1 MPPRR
6 PRSNVVQTTISGI
19 PSSLSPTSWTRHLHA
34 GGAPA
39 RRCRARGGRSG
50 QAVARS
56 AHSTAPSGAVG
67 RSNLDW
73 RIHSNAALDI
83 ASRLRRRNHRDA
95 AQTVLHLTSRP
106 AQSDRHDVTGLSVT
120 PFKTSGDEARFV
132 ALGLCAR
139 VRRIGGA
146 LAGPHVVC
154 DPGPRAWLSRISAK
168 TTLDVERSK
177 VVKTTLADSIQ
188 NLSIPRPFASF
199 NVAEP
204 TFA

>member
-1 MPPRR
+1 MDPTSSCWRRSGEDVGPAAGDPGKRSRGLHTR
-6 PRSNVVQTTISGI
+6 PRLQ
-19 PSSLSPTSWTRHLHA
+19 
-34 GGAPA
+34 
-39 RRCRARGGRSG
+39 GRSAAPILIG
-50 QAVARS
+50 VSTRTPRWISPPAS
-56 AHSTAPSGAVG
+56 AAGT
-67 RSNLDW
+67 
-73 RIHSNAALDI
+73 I
-83 ASRLRRRNHRDA
+83 RDA
-95 AQTVLHLTSRP
+95 AQTVLHPTSRP
-106 AQSDRHDVTGLSVT
+106 AQSDRHDVTGLRVT